1 MRRSVASAA
10 SSGTATIHGMS
21 QELRPPVSH
30 AVKVTRP
37 AKLAAEARCAA
48 ANLPVRDRK
57 MAIPIGDRSQRK
69 AAAPSS
75 DGLPLT
81 TR

>member
-1 MRRSVASAA
+1 MR
-10 SSGTATIHGMS
+10 
-21 QELRPPVSH
+21 
-30 AVKVTRP
+30 
-37 AKLAAEARCAA
+37 A
-48 ANLPVRDRK
+48 ANLPVRDTK
-57 MAIPIGDRSQRK
+57 MAIPIGDSSRK